1 MVDMDGIAGMADMDG
16 TGMVDMDGIGV
27 MTWGTIGI
35 GGGDASKWTWAN
47 ARPAHTK
54 KQATQAVRCRAVDT
68 LPEAKQ
74 RYSDRSAQICKCCL
88 TK

>member
-16 TGMVDMDGIGV
+16 IGMVDIDGIGV

-68 LPEAKQ
+68 LPPMARQNIAIGRRKFA
-74 RYSDRSAQICKCCL
+74 SIA
-88 TK
+88 